1 VKTIWITLGA
11 LALALGPAA
20 GEEEQIKALQA
31 EQERIGSA
39 LMALVEERSQVVRRA
54 DQLSAQ
60 IDSLKL
66 GAGDGEELQ
75 QALRSSLALVETLV
89 QIDQRLDSLAAAQE
103 ELRDQLR
110 LAYDWEI
117 GQLIQRLGKDGP
129 DRELVLRLMLFQD
142 AREALG
148 EEMDPG
154 RLRYAEDLSIN
165 PEDGPAEIAQKIELM
180 EDMAGRL
187 RSEAERT
194 AAELE
199 RLEEERRLRNQV
211 RIFTSQISLF
221 DEHLPERQVVQEG
234 VAALELAPEAGA
246 GIKVSE
252 DSRQP
257 APAEAGG
264 RHSASAS
271 QRLSLE
277 RFSADDLRLE
287 IYKLKAHQR
296 EIRQMEG
303 LLLERIQSFR
313 LRMGESLEGR

>member
-1 VKTIWITLGA
+1 MKRIWIALGVLV
-11 LALALGPAA
+11 LALAPAGA
-20 GEEEQIKALQA
+20 DEEQIKTLQA
-31 EQERIGSA
+31 QQESLGARAGS
-39 LMALVEERSQVVRRA
+39 LVAQRAQVVRQA
-54 DQLSAQ
+54 DQLSAR

-75 QALRSSLALVETLV
+75 QALRSSLALVQNLV
-89 QIDQRLDSLAAAQE
+89 TIDERLEELAAQQE
-103 ELRDQLR
+103 EVRDQLR

-117 GQLIQRLGKDGP
+117 GRLIETLAKEGP

-148 EEMDPG
+148 DQVDHA
-154 RLRYAEDLSIN
+154 RLRYAEDLSIT
-165 PEDGPAEIAQKIELM
+165 PEDGPEEIAQKIELM

-187 RSEAERT
+187 RSEAEQTT
-194 AAELE
+194 ADLN

-211 RIFTSQISLF
+211 RIFTAQISLF

-234 VAALELAPEAGA
+234 ATALELAPGA
-246 GIKVSE
+246 SIKAS
-252 DSRQP
+252 DAAAA
-257 APAEAGG
+257 APAEAAG

-296 EIRQMEG
+296 EIRQMETV
-303 LLLERIQSFR
+303 LRERIQAFR
-313 LRMGESLEGR
+313 RQMGESLEGRE

>member
-1 VKTIWITLGA
+1 MKTFWITLGA
-11 LALALGPAA
+11 VGLALGPAA
-20 GEEEQIKALQA
+20 GEEGQIKALRA
-31 EQERIGSA
+31 EQERVGAA
-39 LMALVEERSQVVRRA
+39 LFSLVDQRAQVVRSA

-75 QALRSSLALVETLV
+75 QALRSSLALVQSLV
-89 QIDQRLDSLAAAQE
+89 EIDQRLDSLTALQE
-103 ELRDQLR
+103 DTRDQLR

-117 GQLIQRLGKDGP
+117 GQLIQQLAKEGP
-129 DRELVLRLMLFQD
+129 DRQLVLRLMLFQE

-148 EEMDPG
+148 EQLDPG

-165 PEDGPAEIAQKIELM
+165 PEDGPAEIGQKIELM

-187 RSEAERT
+187 RAEAEET

-221 DEHLPERQVVQEG
+221 DEHLPERQVAQEG
-234 VAALELAPEAGA
+234 ATALELAPGASIKAGDA
-246 GIKVSE
+246 
-252 DSRQP
+252 RQP

-264 RHSASAS
+264 RHSASGS

-277 RFSADDLRLE
+277 RFSTDDLRLE

-296 EIRQMEG
+296 EIRQMESV
-303 LLLERIQSFR
+303 LQERIQTFR
-313 LRMGESLEGR
+313 LRMGESLEGRE

>member
-1 VKTIWITLGA
+1 VA
-11 LALALGPAA
+11 
-20 GEEEQIKALQA
+20 QIKALQSQ
-31 EQERIGSA
+31 QEGLGA
-39 LMALVEERSQVVRRA
+39 VATALVAQRAQLVRRA

-75 QALRSSLALVETLV
+75 QALRSSLALVQTLV
-89 QIDQRLDSLAAAQE
+89 EIDQRLDSLRSVDE
-103 ELRDQLR
+103 EVREQLR

-117 GQLIQRLGKDGP
+117 GRLIETLGKDGP
-129 DRELVLRLMLFQD
+129 DRQLVLRLMLYQD

-148 EEMDPG
+148 DQVDHA
-154 RLRYAEDLSIN
+154 RLRYAEDLSIT
-165 PEDGPAEIAQKIELM
+165 PEDGPEEIAQKIELM

-187 RSEAERT
+187 RAEAEQT
-194 AAELE
+194 NTDLN

-234 VAALELAPEAGA
+234 ATALELAPGASIKAG
-246 GIKVSE
+246 
-252 DSRQP
+252 DTRQP
-257 APAEAGG
+257 VATEAGG

-296 EIRQMEG
+296 EIRQMETV
-303 LLLERIQSFR
+303 LRERIQTFR
-313 LRMGESLEGR
+313 LQMGQSLEGRE

>member
-1 VKTIWITLGA
+1 MKTIWITLGA
-11 LALALGPAA
+11 LSLSLSQAA
-20 GEEEQIKALQA
+20 GEEEQIKALQV
-31 EQERIGSA
+31 EQGRLGD
-39 LMALVEERSQVVRRA
+39 ALVALVDQRSQVVRKA

-75 QALRSSLALVETLV
+75 QALRSSLALVQTLV
-89 QIDQRLDSLAAAQE
+89 EIDQRLDSLTSAQDE
-103 ELRDQLR
+103 VRDQLR

-117 GQLIQRLGKDGP
+117 GQLIQRLGKEGP
-129 DRELVLRLMLFQD
+129 DRELVLRLMVFQD

-165 PEDGPAEIAQKIELM
+165 PEDGPDEIAQKIELM

-187 RSEAERT
+187 RSEAETT
-194 AAELE
+194 AAELG

-234 VAALELAPEAGA
+234 ATALELAPGA
-246 GIKVSE
+246 SIKASE
-252 DSRQP
+252 DGRQP
-257 APAEAGG
+257 APAEAGS

-296 EIRQMEG
+296 EIRQMESV
-303 LLLERIQSFR
+303 LLERIQSFR
-313 LRMGESLEGR
+313 LRMGESLEGRE

>member
-1 VKTIWITLGA
+1 MIWIMLGV
-11 LALALGPAA
+11 LALGLGPVWGAQD
-20 GEEEQIKALQA
+20 QIKALRAQ
-31 EQERIGSA
+31 QERLGA
-39 LMALVEERSQVVRRA
+39 AAAALVDQRVQVVRRA

-75 QALRSSLALVETLV
+75 QALRSSLALVEALV
-89 QIDQRLDSLAAAQE
+89 AIDQRLDSLRGVQE
-103 ELRDQLR
+103 EVREQLR

-117 GQLIQRLGKDGP
+117 GQLIQTLGKEGP
-129 DRELVLRLMLFQD
+129 DRELVLRLMLFQE

-148 EEMDPG
+148 DQMDHG

-165 PEDGPAEIAQKIELM
+165 PEDGPEEIGQKIELM

-187 RSEAERT
+187 RAEAEQT
-194 AAELE
+194 TAELG

-211 RIFTSQISLF
+211 RVFTSQISLF
-221 DEHLPERQVVQEG
+221 DEHLPERQVLQEG
-234 VAALELAPEAGA
+234 ATALELAPGA
-246 GIKVSE
+246 SIKAE
-252 DSRQP
+252 DTRQP
-257 APAEAGG
+257 APTEAGG

-277 RFSADDLRLE
+277 RFSTDDLRLE

-296 EIRQMEG
+296 EIRQMETV
-303 LLLERIQSFR
+303 LRERIQTFR
-313 LRMGESLEGR
+313 LRMGESLEGRE